1 MKLENNLTHQINA
14 VNAVCGVFAGV
25 EFIPAVDKNTCPK
38 INLADSAISN
48 NIREVQSGQYYVDGY
63 TLPEYYW
70 KNTSHSEYLN
80 IDVKME
86 TGTGKTYVYTRT
98 IFELHKLYGIN
109 KFIILVPS
117 VPIKEGVKSFLQSA
131 YMKSDLQS
139 LYDGTELRL
148 HVLDAQKQQSKKR
161 KMFPHSIVDFANG
174 TDIGGHRIDVLLMN
188 SGMLTSGKTMGIDYD
203 QTLLGNFTQ
212 PYETLKEISPF
223 VIIDEPHKF
232 KRGDRTF
239 KCLIEKIQ
247 PQCIIRYGATFPEL
261 SRGVVDYENVVY
273 NLGSCDAF
281 NNNLIKGVEV
291 EYVADEDKIKEE
303 TKE

>member
-1 MKLENNLTHQINA
+1 
-14 VNAVCGVFAGV
+14 
-25 EFIPAVDKNTCPK
+25 
-38 INLADSAISN
+38 
-48 NIREVQSGQYYVDGY
+48 
-63 TLPEYYW
+63 
-70 KNTSHSEYLN
+70 
-80 IDVKME
+80 
-86 TGTGKTYVYTRT
+86 
-98 IFELHKLYGIN
+98 
-109 KFIILVPS
+109 
-117 VPIKEGVKSFLQSA
+117 
-131 YMKSDLQS
+131 
-139 LYDGTELRL
+139 
-148 HVLDAQKQQSKKR
+148 
-161 KMFPHSIVDFANG
+161 
-174 TDIGGHRIDVLLMN
+174 MN

-291 EYVADEDKIKEE
+291 EYVADEEKIKEE
-303 TKE
+303 IKIKVLAISNGKGASKYVRFQNEQTKTSYDLQEGQSLSQIDDSLSGITVDSI